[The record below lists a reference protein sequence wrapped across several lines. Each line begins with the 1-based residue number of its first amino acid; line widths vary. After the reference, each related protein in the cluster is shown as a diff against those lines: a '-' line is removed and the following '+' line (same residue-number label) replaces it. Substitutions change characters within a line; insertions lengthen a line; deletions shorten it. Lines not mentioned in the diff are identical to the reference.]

1 MTNTNDISWLTE
13 GPIDYELKKYKM
25 LAILS
30 KMRADLKYNSVW
42 PVIEY
47 AETQLDLLYHTKYE
61 IEIKEEK
68 NRVAKDID
76 FINFEIIYETIN
88 NMSIS
93 NDKIID
99 DIIDEAILE
108 FGELYMESRELW
120 RSIESQMSLTWI
132 PKKPGLLNKG
142 YLIIPFE
149 DGICYAYEFE
159 KPSKAI
165 NSWRNIKLDL
175 VKTFNYSSDNIIE
188 FCDDF
193 QNKENSMM
201 FARISIKIKGIPLE
215 DAIIPISKQI
225 LFSAFSH
232 GFA

>member
-68 NRVAKDID
+68 NKVAKDID

-88 NMSIS
+88 NIS
-93 NDKIID
+93 YSGDKIID
-99 DIIDEAILE
+99 DIIDDAILE
-108 FGELYMESRELW
+108 FGEIYMESRALW
-120 RSIESQMSLTWI
+120 RAIEEHMSLTWI

-159 KPSKAI
+159 KPTKAL

-175 VKTFNYSSDNIIE
+175 VKTFNYSSDNIIQ
-188 FCDDF
+188 FCDDY
-193 QNKENSMM
+193 QNKENSLM
-201 FARISIKIKGIPLE
+201 FARIAIKIKGIPLD
-215 DAIIPISKQI
+215 DAILPISKQI
-225 LFSAFSH
+225 LFTALSH